1 MAVLSGR
8 VVFCFVFLIFCDKQ
22 IEEKGLKTSFY
33 KNEKEKLHSEI
44 LLPAA
49 YLQKSPEEQVP

>member
-8 VVFCFVFLIFCDKQ
+8 VVFCFDFLIFCDKQ
-22 IEEKGLKTSFY
+22 IEVKGLKTSFY

-49 YLQKSPEEQVP
+49 YLQKSPE